1 MAKRELL
8 SIMYWTAPEKRERD
22 PAKAI
27 NVLYDLVQQLA
38 EEKAGLEKWVEKL
51 ESKIEKLEGKKV
63 LPFKKKS

>member
-1 MAKRELL
+1 MAKKEML

-38 EEKAGLEKWVEKL
+38 EENADLQKR
-51 ESKIEKLEGKKV
+51 IEKLEGKKV
-63 LPFKKKS
+63 LPFKRKP